1 KADRPAAIA
10 ALAEDGIAAA
20 PTPLSPLGLRVE
32 GRPPLAT
39 LPSFTDG
46 LVEVQDEGSQ
56 LGGLLTVARPG
67 RRGVSFCACAGG
79 KPLGRAA
86 QMKNRGRLNAG
97 DVLRGRVDRAAI
109 RLRRAGVHNVER
121 RGLSSERDP
130 WVRRHA
136 GRFDRVLVDAPCSGC
151 GTWRRNPD

>member
-1 KADRPAAIA
+1 MRGRGCGWWISAPA
-10 ALAEDGIAAA
+10 
-20 PTPLSPLGLRVE
+20 P
-32 GRPPLAT
+32 
-39 LPSFTDG
+39 
-46 LVEVQDEGSQ
+46 
-56 LGGLLTVARPG
+56 
-67 RRGVSFCACAGG
+67 
-79 KPLGRAA
+79 AA
-86 QMKNRGRLNAG
+86 QMQNKGHLIAC

-151 GTWRRNPD
+151 GTWRRNPDAKWRLSPQGLDELVDLQGRILESAARLVKP